1 MAQIVKNLPARQETG
16 SILGWVPPLGWD
28 LGSTPGLGRSLG
40 DGNGY
45 LLQYSYLENS
55 MDRERSLV
63 GYSPWGHKESDMTE
77 LPSSYEVGLVLAT
90 CHTQKTMIFSQKK
103 NKKPMLNRWKKFK
116 KIGGWFW
123 KIWDMKGPEKF
134 LCQYSVVCAI
144 WRHPSC
150 RHRRPATFTM
160 TVAFIDHMT
169 WA

>member
-1 MAQIVKNLPARQETG
+1 MQETQKT
-16 SILGWVPPLGWD
+16 WVQ
-28 LGSTPGLGRSLG
+28 SLG
-40 DGNGY
+40 QEDPLKEENSNP
-45 LLQYSYLENS
+45 LQYSCLKTS
-55 MDRERSLV
+55 HGQRSLV
-63 GYSPWGHKESDMTE
+63 GYSPWGHRESDMTE

-103 NKKPMLNRWKKFK
+103 NKKPMLNTWKKFK

-123 KIWDMKGPEKF
+123 QIWDMKGPEKF

-160 TVAFIDHMT
+160 TVEFIDLMT